1 MSGIVIGKLASG
13 AHGERFDGKKML
25 SVLDVDDGVSIGW
38 ELLSGMSSWCPSPL
52 ADTVVSGT
60 RLRA

>member
-1 MSGIVIGKLASG
+1 LRPVSAAAGGNVGERCLIVIGELPSVV

-38 ELLSGMSSWCPSPL
+38 ELLSGMGS
-52 ADTVVSGT
+52 
-60 RLRA
+60 

>member
-1 MSGIVIGKLASG
+1 LPSVV

-38 ELLSGMSSWCPSPL
+38 ELLSGMGS
-52 ADTVVSGT
+52 
-60 RLRA
+60 